1 MRLNQIRAITLLSLV
16 SLIIPSSAFAQ
27 QETERVDRT
36 ARIRANGELRLKNFS
51 GRVTITGTNRADIAV
66 HAVRRAPRERLDR
79 IKLDIAETG
88 SGVTI
93 EANRRDETWRDHDN
107 VVDTEFDIEVPAD
120 ISLDVDVFS
129 SSVEVKDVRG
139 RQRVHTFS
147 GSIDVSDAWAS
158 VDAETFSGNIDVRLA
173 AAAGGRVEFESFS
186 GALRSDAALTYR
198 TGSRRRITGDIGSGG
213 GNDYHF
219 KTFSGDVRIR

>member
-93 EANRRDETWRDHDN
+93 EANRRD
-107 VVDTEFDIEVPAD
+107 DIEVPAD
-120 ISLDVDVFS
+120 LSLDVDVFS

-213 GNDYHF
+213 SNDYHF